1 MARIEGPAYTGSL
14 TVDLTD
20 VKDDLVD
27 LAPNALKGARGPQP
41 GHSEVLD
48 ELTHAMPAHGE
59 TAEIHPSIYQRVVH
73 GTGAIERLRAKENAL
88 SKLLEV
94 VRESRGRLENNVE
107 DDISAIG
114 AQAEDKGTRG
124 KEPDL
129 LAHFEKTIK
138 YRSQIAD
145 KAAATRKKGESGTPA
160 PEGETGG

>member
-1 MARIEGPAYTGSL
+1 MARIEGPAYTGNL

-20 VKDDLVD
+20 VREELFD

-41 GHSEVLD
+41 GHSEVLE
-48 ELTHAMPAHGE
+48 ELEHAMPRYGE
-59 TAEIHPSIYQRVVH
+59 AAEIHPSIYQRVVQ
-73 GTGAIERLRAKENAL
+73 GTGAIERLRVKENAL

-124 KEPDL
+124 KEPAL

-145 KAAATRKKGESGTPA
+145 KAAATRKRSESGS
-160 PEGETGG
+160 EGETGG